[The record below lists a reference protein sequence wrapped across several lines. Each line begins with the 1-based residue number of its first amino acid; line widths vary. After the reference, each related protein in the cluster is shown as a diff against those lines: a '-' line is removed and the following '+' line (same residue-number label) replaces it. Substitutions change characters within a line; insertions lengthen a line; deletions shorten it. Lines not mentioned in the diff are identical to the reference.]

1 MRLGAHDPPLML
13 VIPCTAK
20 PYLHQCPQYH
30 HHQNLHECRNNEAHL
45 AQSSTNYPT
54 EKKAN
59 IEISV
64 EISETPPQKSQS
76 FIISHFMESKLELL
90 LQDQL
95 GQFHRRAEPNSP
107 FFFFHHPRP
116 CKQITYF
123 RDSKLT
129 RLLQDSLGGNSRTL
143 MIACISPSDR
153 YMCLDIHWY
162 NNHCMMDIGQ
172 VTQLAGSICIAAY
185 ILTG

>member
-1 MRLGAHDPPLML
+1 ML
-13 VIPCTAK
+13 FHA
-20 PYLHQCPQYH
+20 Q
-30 HHQNLHECRNNEAHL
+30 QNLIFINVHNITIIKIFMNAETMKHILHNHPLIISQKESEHRNLRN
-45 AQSSTNYPT
+45 SPFS
-54 EKKAN
+54 
-59 IEISV
+59 EISV

-153 YMCLDIHWY
+153 YMCLDIHWC
-162 NNHCMMDIGQ
+162 NNHCMMDR
-172 VTQLAGSICIAAY
+172 
-185 ILTG
+185 